1 MDDYFNKNKDK
12 SSNPSQQ
19 QTVDAK
25 AINID
30 NYGERPKKVGMT
42 TIQNRKEGI

>member
-12 SSNPSQQ
+12 SSNPQ